1 MNSNT
6 KSKIFDAVVYILVTV
21 TVLVC
26 IIPFL
31 HVISISLSANEAVLA
46 QKVTIFPVGIT
57 LNAYKE
63 VFSDASMLTSLW
75 VTVYMTF
82 IFTIIGLIITVLL
95 AYPLSRKGLKG
106 SSVFMLLI
114 LFTFYFNAGLIP
126 NYINIQELGLLNNI
140 WALIL
145 PVVLSPYNMI
155 LMRTYLMASIP
166 DSLEE
171 SAKLD
176 GCNHWDILIRI
187 ILPLSKPM
195 LATIAL
201 FFAVGRWNAFQDAF
215 FYINSNKEMW
225 PLQLKLYYLVS
236 ASQSTESFSSEA
248 NANAYAPEVIR
259 AASIMFA
266 TIPILIVYPWLQKYF
281 VKGAMIGAVKG

>member
-1 MNSNT
+1 MDTKT
-6 KSKIFDAVVYILVTV
+6 KSKIFDLFVYILVTG
-21 TVLVC
+21 TVLICV
-26 IIPFL
+26 IPFL
-31 HVISISLSANEAVLA
+31 YIVSLSLSSNEAVLS
-46 QKVTIFPVGIT
+46 QKVTLFPVGFT

-63 VFSDASMLTSLW
+63 VFSEASNLHSLW
-75 VTVYMTF
+75 LTVYMTV
-82 IFTIIGLIITVLL
+82 IFTVIGLIITVAL

-106 SSVFMLLI
+106 RGFFMMLI
-114 LFTFYFNAGLIP
+114 LFTFYFNAGIIP
-126 NYINIQELGLLNNI
+126 HYINIQQLGLYNSI

-145 PVVLSPYNMI
+145 PLVLSPYNMI
-155 LMRTYLMASIP
+155 LMRTYLMTSIP
-166 DSLEE
+166 ESLEE

-176 GCNHWDILIRI
+176 GCTDLGILIRI
-187 ILPLSKPM
+187 ILPLSKPI
-195 LATIAL
+195 LATLAL
-201 FFAVGRWNAFQDAF
+201 FFAVGRWNAFQDALM
-215 FYINSNKEMW
+215 YITQRNLF

-236 ASQSTESFSSEA
+236 AAQSTENFSSEA